1 MSANQPRRPNRP
13 HVVLITTDQQ
23 RFNTT
28 GPAAPPWLRTPHL
41 DHLAREGVSFSRA
54 YADCPVCIPSRIS
67 IMTGTQGFTHGMLG
81 NGKLPDGTLPI
92 DPARSLPARMRSL
105 GYQTVGVGK
114 MHFEP
119 QRARYGFEELILPDD
134 YYHWMRTQGVSL
146 GAGRPMDH
154 GLGQNELYP
163 GMATV
168 PESYTLTAWTVDQCV
183 DYVKRRRDPTR
194 PLFMWCSF
202 SKPHPPLD
210 PPEPY
215 YSMYR
220 HNPDCPLPEPWR
232 SEWSVPGTDSVPEA
246 FRRFRESWS
255 LDQLP
260 LEVLREARAAYYGLI
275 TQIDYNMGRLFA
287 GFQDLG
293 EFNDTV
299 FLFTSDHGELLGDHH
314 SGGKSY
320 WYEGSA
326 HVPFILRLPPTFRDR
341 RAGVTVDS
349 PVCLADVY
357 TTCIAAAGGDLP
369 SEGGATTT
377 RALDGRDLVSLA
389 LSASSGDAGSAGS
402 GDPASSRT
410 TAALGRDWLE
420 GACGRPE
427 PQWHGLTDGRWKYV
441 YYFGDG
447 REQLFD
453 LQSDPH
459 ELTELVAA
467 EAAHSQLEECRSV
480 LAARFAERGSDLV
493 RDGKFAVLG
502 LPDETEAARR
512 ARPWPGYHTTE
523 FHVDVRH

>member
-1 MSANQPRRPNRP
+1 MASTPPN
-13 HVVLITTDQQ
+13 VVLITTDQQ
-23 RFNTT
+23 RFDTT
-28 GPAAPPWLRTPHL
+28 GPAAPRWLRTPHL
-41 DHLAREGVSFSRA
+41 DHLAREGVTFSRA

-92 DPARSLPARMRSL
+92 DDDRSLPARMRGL
-105 GYQTVGVGK
+105 GYQTAAVGK

-119 QRARYGFEELILPDD
+119 QRARYGFDEMILPDD
-134 YYHWMRTQGVSL
+134 YYHHMWTVGASL
-146 GAGRPMDH
+146 GVGKPMDH

-168 PESYTLTAWTVDQCV
+168 PESYTLTAWIVDQCV
-183 DYVKRRRDPTR
+183 DYIKRRRDPRR
-194 PLFMWCSF
+194 PFFLWCSF

-220 HNPDCPLPEPWR
+220 NNPDTPMPEPWV
-232 SEWSVPGTDSVPEA
+232 SDWSSTDESAQGRVPEA

-255 LDQLP
+255 LDLLAP
-260 LEVLREARAAYYGLI
+260 EVLRAARAAYYGLI
-275 TQIDYNMGRLFA
+275 TQIDYNIGRLFA
-287 GFQDLG
+287 GLQDLDL
-293 EFNDTV
+293 FNQTA
-299 FLFTSDHGELLGDHH
+299 FLFTSDHGELLGDHR

-326 HVPFILRLPPTFRDR
+326 HVPFILRLPPGTDGRPV
-341 RAGVTVDS
+341 GKTVDS

-357 TTCIAAAGGDLP
+357 STCIAAAGGELP
-369 SEGGATTT
+369 KEGGVLGSD
-377 RALDGRDLVSLA
+377 ALDGRDLVA
-389 LSASSGDAGSAGS
+389 VAT
-402 GDPASSRT
+402 SREQ
-410 TAALGRDWLE
+410 GRTWLE
-420 GACGRPE
+420 GACGRPQ

-453 LQSDPH
+453 LATDPH
-459 ELTELVAA
+459 EMNDVVAA
-467 EAAHSQLEECRSV
+467 DGGGEVLERCRAE
-480 LAARFAERGSDLV
+480 LERRLAERGNDLV
-493 RDGKFAVLG
+493 RDGHLTVTG
-502 LPDETEAARR
+502 LPEESEAERR

-523 FHVDVRH
+523 YHVDVRH